1 MNVVSGTRTRT
12 RVCGRRA
19 GLVFGLFTAALISW
33 IGSAAAQQKESHLD
47 RVVRSMKLRV
57 CIWPE
62 YYAISYKNPRTGQLE
77 GIDIDIAKEL
87 AGELKA
93 QLEFVESGFQAFIA
107 DLQADKC
114 DIGMFGVGATL
125 TRARAV
131 EFSDPYL
138 ITSIY
143 GVTKKDHPKI
153 KSWNDMDQDGIVVAT
168 QLGSYVDSFMKPY
181 LKKAKVLSVQPPATR
196 EGEVAAGRA
205 DILMTDYPV
214 AKKLEATQE
223 WARIINPVEPLAVTP
238 YAYVVA
244 PGDQVWLNYINL
256 FVRTIKRD
264 GRLLNAAKKNGLEP
278 IVTLN

>member
-1 MNVVSGTRTRT
+1 MKQERKMKMPNLSGVGRLVALVVAATVAVTLAAP
-12 RVCGRRA
+12 A
-19 GLVFGLFTAALISW
+19 G
-33 IGSAAAQQKESHLD
+33 AQQKESHLD
-47 RVVRSMKLRV
+47 RIVKSQKLRV

-62 YYAISYKNPRTGQLE
+62 YYAISYKNPKTGQLE

-93 QLEFVESGFQAFIA
+93 QLEFVESSFQAFIA

-131 EFSDPYL
+131 EFSDPYI

-143 GVTKKDHPKI
+143 GVET
-153 KSWNDMDQDGIVVAT
+153 
-168 QLGSYVDSFMKPY
+168 Y

-214 AKKLEATQE
+214 AKKLEATQD
-223 WARIINPVEPLAVTP
+223 WAKIINPAEPLAVTP

-264 GRLLNAAKKNGLEP
+264 GRLLDAAKKNRLEP
-278 IVTLN
+278 VVNLN

>member
-1 MNVVSGTRTRT
+1 MKISNVLGL
-12 RVCGRRA
+12 GRMLAFLVATAVAATLAA
-19 GLVFGLFTAALISW
+19 GPAG
-33 IGSAAAQQKESHLD
+33 AQQKESHLD
-47 RVVRSMKLRV
+47 RIVKSQKLRV

-62 YYAISYKNPRTGQLE
+62 YYAISYKNPKTGQLE

-93 QLEFVESGFQAFIA
+93 QLEFVESSFQAFIA

-125 TRARAV
+125 ARARAV
-131 EFSDPYL
+131 EFSDPYI

-153 KSWNDMDQDGIVVAT
+153 KSWEDMDQDGIVVAT
-168 QLGSYVDSFMKPY
+168 QLGSYVDSFMKTY

-214 AKKLEATQE
+214 AKKLEVTQD
-223 WARIINPVEPLAVTP
+223 WAKIIHPSEPLAVTP

-264 GRLLNAAKKNGLEP
+264 GRLLNAAKKNSLEP
-278 IVTLN
+278 VVNLN

>member
-1 MNVVSGTRTRT
+1 MDVAGRTKAQLLG
-12 RVCGRRA
+12 VELGQV
-19 GLVFGLFTAALISW
+19 LGLFVTVLLAGTVQAT
-33 IGSAAAQQKESHLD
+33 AQQKESHLD
-47 RVVRSMKLRV
+47 RVVKAQKLRV

-131 EFSDPYL
+131 EFSEPYL

-153 KSWNDMDQDGIVVAT
+153 KSWNDMDQDGIVVAA
-168 QLGSYVDSFMKPY
+168 QLGSYVDTFMKTY
-181 LKKAKVLSVQPPATR
+181 LKKAKVLSVQPPGTR

-214 AKKLEATQE
+214 AKKLEATQD
-223 WARIINPVEPLAVTP
+223 WAKIINPVEPLAVTP

-244 PGDQVWLNYINL
+244 PGDQIWLNYINL
-256 FVRTIKRD
+256 FVKTIKRD

>member
-1 MNVVSGTRTRT
+1 MKQERKMKMPNLSGVGRLVALVVAATVAVTLAAP
-12 RVCGRRA
+12 A
-19 GLVFGLFTAALISW
+19 G
-33 IGSAAAQQKESHLD
+33 AQQKESHLD
-47 RVVRSMKLRV
+47 RIVKSQKLRV

-62 YYAISYKNPRTGQLE
+62 YYAISYKNPKTGQLE

-93 QLEFVESGFQAFIA
+93 QLEFVESSFQAFIA

-131 EFSDPYL
+131 EFSDPYI

-143 GVTKKDHPKI
+143 GVTKKEHPKI

-168 QLGSYVDSFMKPY
+168 QLGSYVDSFMKTY

-214 AKKLEATQE
+214 AKKLEATQD
-223 WARIINPVEPLAVTP
+223 WAKIINPAEPLAVTP

-264 GRLLNAAKKNGLEP
+264 GRLLDAAKKNRLEP
-278 IVTLN
+278 VVNLN

>member
-1 MNVVSGTRTRT
+1 MTTRKTHRFARFGALGTVILLAATTVVTS
-12 RVCGRRA
+12 
-19 GLVFGLFTAALISW
+19 
-33 IGSAAAQQKESHLD
+33 GSALAQPKESHLVT
-47 RVVRSMKLRV
+47 VVKSQKLRV

-62 YYAISYKNPRTGQLE
+62 YYAISYKNPKTGQLE

-93 QLEFVESGFQAFIA
+93 QLNFVESSFQTFIA
-107 DLQADKC
+107 DLQTDKC

-125 TRARAV
+125 PRARAV

-138 ITSIY
+138 VTSIY
-143 GVTKKDHPKI
+143 GVTKKDNAKI
-153 KSWNDMDQDGIVVAT
+153 KSWKDMDQDGIVVAA
-168 QLGSYVDSFMKPY
+168 QLGSYVDGFMKTY

-196 EGEVAAGRA
+196 EGEVASGRA

-214 AKKLEATQE
+214 AKKLEATQD
-223 WARIINPVEPLAVTP
+223 WARIISPTEPLAVTP

-256 FVRTIKRD
+256 FVKTIKRD
-264 GRLLNAAKKNGLEP
+264 GRLLAAAKKNGLEA
-278 IVTLN
+278 IVELK

>member
-1 MNVVSGTRTRT
+1 MMLKIAS
-12 RVCGRRA
+12 
-19 GLVFGLFTAALISW
+19 LTAALGLALIATAP
-33 IGSAAAQQKESHLD
+33 AAAQQKESHLD
-47 RVVRSMKLRV
+47 RIVKTQKLRV

-125 TRARAV
+125 ARARAV

-143 GVTKKDHPKI
+143 GVTRKDHPKV

-168 QLGSYVDSFMKPY
+168 QLGSYVDSFMKTY

-214 AKKLEATQE
+214 AKKLEATQD
-223 WARIINPVEPLAVTP
+223 WARIINPAEPLAVTP

-256 FVRTIKRD
+256 FVKTIKRD
-264 GRLLNAAKKNGLEP
+264 GRLLNAARKNGLEP